1 MTLSSTYLRTS
12 AIITL
17 ISSFVGIVVL
27 DPVLTGVAAKL
38 FVASL
43 KAVTRLLT

>member
-1 MTLSSTYLRTS
+1 MRSTYLRTS

-27 DPVLTGVAAKL
+27 DPELTGMAERP
-38 FVASL
+38 FVASVN
-43 KAVTRLLT
+43 AVTRLLT